1 MTLTIN
7 DADIG
12 GANEQVSDTTLAFSP
27 SSAVAV
33 NQLAVLLV
41 AWDNVDGTNADDTT
55 FLSVADTKSN
65 TWTRA
70 GEAQYSAGAALDGV
84 LNGIFYSVITTQ
96 IEVTDTITITSTAN
110 GTSKGCALA
119 SFNRDTAKTIE
130 VVGQASQRQEA
141 VTSYSVTVSGLNS
154 EEHLWIGQ
162 NIREGDRNG
171 TNGIDA
177 TFTAILQGGA
187 AWGGTG
193 GGTGNVGGRGGY
205 KISTGTS
212 ETYDANFLASSD
224 RCDQLVAFR
233 ETTAGGG
240 AAAVDPMGMMG
251 FFGS

>member
-1 MTLTIN
+1 MTFTIN

-27 SSAVAV
+27 TSAVAV
-33 NQLAVLLV
+33 NQLAILLV
-41 AWDNVDGTNADDTT
+41 TWDNVDGTNADDTT

-65 TWTRA
+65 AWFRA
-70 GEAQYSAGAALDGV
+70 GEAQFSAGSALDGV

-119 SFNRDTAKTIE
+119 SFNRDSAKTIE
-130 VVGQASQRQEA
+130 VVGQASQRQAA
-141 VTSYSVTVSGLNS
+141 VTSYSVSVGPLTS

-162 NIREGDRNG
+162 NCREGDRNG
-171 TNGIDA
+171 TNTIDS
-177 TFTAILQGGA
+177 TFTAILAAGA

-205 KISTGTS
+205 KISTSTG
-212 ETYDANFLASSD
+212 ETYDATALASSD

-233 ETTAGGG
+233 EIAGGAG
-240 AAAVDPMGMMG
+240 AVVLDPMGMSG
-251 FFGS
+251 FFGG